1 MKQLLIL
8 ISKNTQKVLITVL
21 FIHLIHIKTKTI
33 FKRIRNNV
41 FVKSAN
47 KRNVEG
53 TVSTY
58 NAVFTGITKDYYNND
73 ISARAYVCIDGM
85 YFYSPVTTRSFAQV
99 ANAIIA
105 DEEIDQNTKNEVK
118 QLLKEA

>member
-1 MKQLLIL
+1 MKKYAESIDYGFVYTFD
-8 ISKNTQKVLITVL
+8 SYENKNDFQKNYYL
-21 FIHLIHIKTKTI
+21 
-33 FKRIRNNV
+33 RANRNNV

-58 NAVFTGITKDYYNND
+58 NAVFTGITKDHYNNE
-73 ISARAYVCIDGM
+73 ITARAYVCIDGM
-85 YFYSPVTTRSFAQV
+85 YFYSPVTTRSFEQV
-99 ANAIIA
+99 ANAVVA